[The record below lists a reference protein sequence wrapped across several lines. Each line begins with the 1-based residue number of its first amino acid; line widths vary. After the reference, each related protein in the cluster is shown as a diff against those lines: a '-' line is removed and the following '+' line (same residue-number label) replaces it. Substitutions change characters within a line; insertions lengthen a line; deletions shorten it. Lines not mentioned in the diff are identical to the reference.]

1 MNNLDGLQL
10 VQAVSCLNDYFL
22 GAGGLLPRPGPEG
35 LPVLL
40 GQFGLL
46 LLMMLLLCSPQ
57 RFPHRAWGR
66 LCGIEAICLRCRAV
80 SKRRENW
87 PRKDHE
93 HTDSPLT
100 GTRQKVCS

>member
-1 MNNLDGLQL
+1 MARLIHIRLWRETAELQAWQYVVSFHTDSLNNLDGLQL

-22 GAGGLLPRPGPEG
+22 GAGGLLPRLGPEG

-57 RFPHRAWGR
+57 RFRTRGLGAP
-66 LCGIEAICLRCRAV
+66 LRYR
-80 SKRRENW
+80 
-87 PRKDHE
+87 
-93 HTDSPLT
+93 
-100 GTRQKVCS
+100 